1 MKEAAALTEANRGDL
16 PPRKKSPTGATDRR
30 IKMEERYNPMKSAEI
45 AAEHNYNM
53 IDGVLNNQLP
63 ALPPE
68 REKKLDKVKE
78 PPNKRRS
85 REREER

>member
-1 MKEAAALTEANRGDL
+1 
-16 PPRKKSPTGATDRR
+16 
-30 IKMEERYNPMKSAEI
+30 MEERYNPMKSAEI
-45 AAEHNYNM
+45 ADEHNYNM

-63 ALPPE
+63 DLLPE
-68 REKKLDKVKE
+68 QEKELDKVKE